1 MSVAAIDQRPDLA
14 AIASRITPESR
25 VLDIGCGDGALMMA
39 LRNKGCDVRG
49 IEIDGACV
57 ERCVSQGL
65 SVVQGDADSD
75 LGDYPDKGFDY
86 AVLSQTLQTASRPDR
101 MLDELLRVGTRAF
114 VSFPNFAHWRTRAAL
129 MFGGRMPVTRS
140 IPVSWYETQNIH
152 HVTVQDFRELAR
164 EKGATIVR
172 DWYFAGKRP
181 VSRAGAN
188 MRAEFAVFEL
198 SR

>member
-1 MSVAAIDQRPDLA
+1 MTLRVDLA
-14 AIASRITPESR
+14 VIADHVAPGSR
-25 VLDIGCGDGALMMA
+25 VLDIGCGDGALMLA
-39 LRNKGCDVRG
+39 LREMQCDVRG
-49 IEIDGACV
+49 IEIDGASV
-57 ERCVSQGL
+57 ERCVAQGL
-65 SVVQGDADSD
+65 SVVQGDADRD
-75 LGDYPDKGFDY
+75 LRDYPDKGFDY
-86 AVLSQTLQTASRPDR
+86 AVLSQTLQTAVRPDR

-152 HVTVQDFRELAR
+152 HVTVHDFRELAR

>member
-1 MSVAAIDQRPDLA
+1 MSLRSDLQV
-14 AIASRITPESR
+14 IASHVAPSSR

-39 LRNKGCDVRG
+39 LRENDCDVRG
-49 IEIDGACV
+49 IEIDGTCV

-65 SVVQGDADSD
+65 SVVQGDADRD

-86 AVLSQTLQTASRPDR
+86 AILSQTLQTAERPDR
-101 MLDELLRVGTRAF
+101 MLDELLRVGAHAF

-152 HVTVQDFRELAR
+152 HVTVKDFRELA
-164 EKGATIVR
+164 EAKGAKIVR
-172 DWYFAGKRP
+172 DWYFAGEKPVARP
-181 VSRAGAN
+181 GAN
-188 MRAEFAVFEL
+188 ARAEFAVFEL

>member
-1 MSVAAIDQRPDLA
+1 
-14 AIASRITPESR
+14 
-25 VLDIGCGDGALMMA
+25 
-39 LRNKGCDVRG
+39 
-49 IEIDGACV
+49 
-57 ERCVSQGL
+57 
-65 SVVQGDADSD
+65 
-75 LGDYPDKGFDY
+75 
-86 AVLSQTLQTASRPDR
+86 

-152 HVTVQDFRELAR
+152 HVTVHDFRELAR

>member
-1 MSVAAIDQRPDLA
+1 MTLRADLA
-14 AIASRITPESR
+14 VIANHVTPGSR
-25 VLDIGCGDGALMMA
+25 VLDIGCGDGALMLA
-39 LRNKGCDVRG
+39 LREKQCDVRG
-49 IEIDGACV
+49 IEIDGASV
-57 ERCVSQGL
+57 ERCVAQGL
-65 SVVQGDADSD
+65 SVVQGDADRD
-75 LGDYPDKGFDY
+75 LRDYPDKGFDY
-86 AVLSQTLQTASRPDR
+86 AVLSQTLQTAVRPDR